1 MHLLVEMSL
10 HGVSLLCVLTAA
22 CSESVAALKRLL
34 REVFAEQ
41 LTIKQRL
48 TDAEK
53 AASAAGELE
62 AADDYQLRLALG
74 GGSSWVKAPVRMS
87 GYVVA
92 AGVLPWSQVG
102 TALRTKVANCLL
114 ACLATRC
121 SECLPCQHL

>member
-1 MHLLVEMSL
+1 MCMLV
-10 HGVSLLCVLTAA
+10 VA

-53 AASAAGELE
+53 AATAAGELE

-74 GGSSWVKAPVRMS
+74 GSSSWARAPVRMS
-87 GYVVA
+87 GHVVA

-102 TALRTKVANCLL
+102 TA
-114 ACLATRC
+114 
-121 SECLPCQHL
+121 

>member
-1 MHLLVEMSL
+1 MHLLDQVPLS
-10 HGVSLLCVLTAA
+10 GVPLPCVRTAA

-53 AASAAGELE
+53 AAGELE
-62 AADDYQLRLALG
+62 AADDYRLRLALA
-74 GGSSWVKAPVRMS
+74 GGSSWARAPVRMS
-87 GYVVA
+87 GHVVA

-102 TALRTKVANCLL
+102 TALRTQLEDLNGH
-114 ACLATRC
+114 ACR
-121 SECLPCQHL
+121 